1 MVTIKSER
9 EIKLMREAC
18 KVVAQVY
25 DKLEK
30 VIRPGM
36 TTYELDQIAENEMR
50 KLGAIPAEKG
60 YSVGIKG
67 VPDYPAAT
75 CISVNDEII
84 IYFGI
89 FEIIQNKERS
99 RVK

>member
-30 VIRPGM
+30 VIKPGM

-50 KLGAIPAEKG
+50 RLGAIPAEKG
-60 YSVGIKG
+60 YNPGIKG
-67 VPDYPAAT
+67 VPPFPASI
-75 CISVNDEII
+75 CVSI
-84 IYFGI
+84 
-89 FEIIQNKERS
+89 KEQMLS
-99 RVK
+99 

>member
-30 VIRPGM
+30 VIKPGM
-36 TTYELDQIAENEMR
+36 TTYELDQIAEKMMR
-50 KLGAIPAEKG
+50 DLGAIPAEKG
-60 YSVGIKG
+60 YNPGIKG
-67 VPDYPAAT
+67 VPPYPAT
-75 CISVNDEII
+75 LCVSINDEVIHGVPSKYKVI
-84 IYFGI
+84 
-89 FEIIQNKERS
+89 K
-99 RVK
+99 